1 MNLTNTT
8 YLEDSR
14 ERKFSEAEKIASENV
29 RNCFFSSPPGDLH
42 VGRCVGWPEKIPY
55 EENHLDED
63 GHHQDDKDDQDDY
76 QDGQDDEEDHDG
88 QEGWRGW

>member
-1 MNLTNTT
+1 M
-8 YLEDSR
+8 
-14 ERKFSEAEKIASENV
+14 
-29 RNCFFSSPPGDLH
+29 
-42 VGRCVGWPEKIPY
+42 GRCVGWPEKIPY

-88 QEGWRGW
+88 QEGWRGC

>member
-1 MNLTNTT
+1 M
-8 YLEDSR
+8 
-14 ERKFSEAEKIASENV
+14 RK
-29 RNCFFSSPPGDLH
+29 CFFSSPPGDLH

-63 GHHQDDKDDQDDY
+63 GHHQEDDKDDRDDY